1 MTRCP
6 ECESENIENTDMGL
20 ICLCCGFEM
29 GEAPD
34 EKIYEITNVP
44 IDKRFNSF
52 LDHFFGS
59 VGDKNRSANEIVE
72 QLKPYFNNTMTC
84 KDLMKVMRDLDL
96 KQYYE
101 SCSAIYSILK
111 TGKVMTITPQQRE
124 ALISDYKQFVIK
136 FKEIIKERH
145 NLPKQSQ
152 ILASLLIKN
161 KIRYD
166 PDLIIDMLK
175 SRKEN
180 YKKDFQKVFDAL
192 KW

>member
-6 ECESENIENTDMGL
+6 ECESENIENTEMGL

-34 EKIYEITNVP
+34 EKIYKISNVP
-44 IDKRFNSF
+44 IDQIFNSF
-52 LDHFFGS
+52 LDHFFGDI
-59 VGDKNRSANEIVE
+59 GDKNRSANEIVE

-96 KQYYE
+96 KKYYD
-101 SCSAIYSILK
+101 SCPAIYSILK
-111 TGKVMTITPQQRE
+111 TGKVMTITRQQRN

-145 NLPKQSQ
+145 NLPE
-152 ILASLLIKN
+152 ALLIKN